1 MSQSAPVNVQ
11 RPAVQL
17 SCNYSMLKLILLSPF
32 TLGIYPLVKLSRI
45 SSDINTIASSHD
57 GRRTMHFC
65 LLFFLVSPITAGIAN
80 LVWHHR
86 ICGRMGNELQ
96 RRNLPYK
103 FNSNTFWLWSFLGS
117 LILVGPF
124 VYLSKFCK
132 AMNLLANDYNVN
144 G

>member
-1 MSQSAPVNVQ
+1 MSQSAPVTTQ
-11 RPAVQL
+11 RSAAQL
-17 SCNYSMLKLILLSPF
+17 ASNYSMLKLLLLSPI

-65 LLFFLVSPITAGIAN
+65 LLFFLVGPITAGIAN

-86 ICGRMGNELQ
+86 ICKRMGVELQ

-103 FNSNTFWLWSFLGS
+103 FGAKTFWLWCILGS
-117 LILVGPF
+117 LIAVGPF
-124 VYLSKFCK
+124 VYLHKFCK
-132 AMNLLANDYNVN
+132 AMNFLAEDYNVN